1 MARAFSIFI
10 ESPGRGS
17 GRVGQSRKWPR
28 ARLIALVLALP
39 ALLLCGFGATAL
51 AAAQRQQVQ
60 RDIEATQE
68 SIAAGRKQQR
78 ALADQ
83 ARAIRDQVDGLR
95 IRAALAANK
104 AQQEEVALTE
114 IEEHLAML
122 RRRDA
127 EHYRRLGLMRESM
140 ARSITAL
147 ARLERQPA
155 AALLAAP
162 GSMLDAARG
171 GRLLAAAV
179 PALHRDAEK
188 IGELLT
194 AADTVRRRLDREQRR
209 RVATAAALSGRRQEL
224 QSLLRERVLAEQQLQ
239 QAGAAEGERL
249 AALVGKAHDLQ
260 GLLQRLDAAERSRRA
275 RQRETAASRKEH
287 EADLRQNAR
296 QLQQQAERRRR
307 KLAADMARALASPKA
322 KSGANDKAQGA
333 STPTGQRLAM
343 APQRLPFSKIR
354 GRLRLPA
361 KGRWVGRYGESTG
374 FGPRAQGITLRTG
387 DQAQVVAPYDGR
399 VVYAGTFRKYG
410 LILII
415 SHGEG
420 YHTLLAGLSRLQAV
434 VGQSLLTGEP
444 VGRMGGD
451 GKRSLYIELRR
462 KGTAINPTSWWSSS
476 RERASG

>member
-1 MARAFSIFI
+1 MARA
-10 ESPGRGS
+10 
-17 GRVGQSRKWPR
+17 
-28 ARLIALVLALP
+28 RLLILALP
-39 ALLLCGFGATAL
+39 TLLLGGFAASSAL
-51 AAAQRQQVQ
+51 GDERQEVQ
-60 RDIEATQE
+60 RNIETTKE
-68 SIAAGRKQQR
+68 SISAGRKQQH
-78 ALADQ
+78 ALADR

-95 IRAALAANK
+95 IRAALAANR
-104 AQQEEVALTE
+104 AQQEEVALSE
-114 IEEHLAML
+114 IEERLAL
-122 RRRDA
+122 LQRQDA
-127 EHYRRLGLMRESM
+127 EHYRRLSLMREGM

-179 PALHRDAEK
+179 PALHRDAAK
-188 IGELLT
+188 VGELLA
-194 AADTVRRRLDREQRR
+194 AADTVRRRLDREQRHR
-209 RVATAAALSGRRQEL
+209 AVTVTALSSRRQEL
-224 QSLLRERVLAEQQLQ
+224 QSLLRERVLVERQLQ

-249 AALVGKAHDLQ
+249 AALVGKAQDLQ
-260 GLLQRLDAAERSRRA
+260 GLLQRLDAAERSRGA
-275 RQRETAASRKEH
+275 RQTEIAAGGKGH
-287 EADLRQNAR
+287 AATLRQVE
-296 QLQQQAERRRR
+296 QLAEQQAEQRAERRRR
-307 KLAADMARALASPKA
+307 KLAADMALALAAPKGKNNA
-322 KSGANDKAQGA
+322 KGNAQDA
-333 STPTGQRLAM
+333 APPARQSQALALR
-343 APQRLPFSKIR
+343 QLPFSKIR

-361 KGRWVGRYGESTG
+361 KGRRVGRFGESTG
-374 FGPRAQGITLRTG
+374 FGPRAQGITLRTA
-387 DQAQVVAPYDGR
+387 DRAQVVAPYDGR

-420 YHTLLAGLSRLQAV
+420 YHTLLAGLTRLQAV

-462 KGTAINPTSWWSSS
+462 KGTAINPNSWWSSS

>member
-1 MARAFSIFI
+1 MA
-10 ESPGRGS
+10 
-17 GRVGQSRKWPR
+17 R
-28 ARLIALVLALP
+28 ARLIILALP
-39 ALLLCGFGATAL
+39 ALLLGGF
-51 AAAQRQQVQ
+51 AASSSLGDERQEVQ
-60 RDIEATQE
+60 RNIETTKE
-68 SIAAGRKQQR
+68 SISAGRKQQH
-78 ALADQ
+78 ALADR

-95 IRAALAANK
+95 IRAALAANR
-104 AQQEEVALTE
+104 AQQEEVALSE
-114 IEEHLAML
+114 IEERLAL
-122 RRRDA
+122 LQRQDA
-127 EHYRRLGLMRESM
+127 EHYRRLSLMREGM

-179 PALHRDAEK
+179 PALHRDAAK
-188 IGELLT
+188 
-194 AADTVRRRLDREQRR
+194 A
-209 RVATAAALSGRRQEL
+209 SRRQEL
-224 QSLLRERVLAEQQLQ
+224 QSLLRERVLVERQLQ

-249 AALVGKAHDLQ
+249 AALVGKAQDLQ
-260 GLLQRLDAAERSRRA
+260 GLLQRLDAAERSRGA
-275 RQRETAASRKEH
+275 RQTEIAAGGKGH
-287 EADLRQNAR
+287 AATLRQVE
-296 QLQQQAERRRR
+296 QLAEQQAEQRAERRRR
-307 KLAADMARALASPKA
+307 KLAADMALALAAPKGKNNA
-322 KSGANDKAQGA
+322 KGNAQDA
-333 STPTGQRLAM
+333 APPARQSQALALR
-343 APQRLPFSKIR
+343 QLPFSKIR

-361 KGRWVGRYGESTG
+361 KGRRVGRFGESTG
-374 FGPRAQGITLRTG
+374 FGPRAQGITLRTA
-387 DQAQVVAPYDGR
+387 DRAQVVAPYDGR

-420 YHTLLAGLSRLQAV
+420 YHTLLAGLTRLQAV

-462 KGTAINPTSWWSSS
+462 KGTAINPNSWWSSS